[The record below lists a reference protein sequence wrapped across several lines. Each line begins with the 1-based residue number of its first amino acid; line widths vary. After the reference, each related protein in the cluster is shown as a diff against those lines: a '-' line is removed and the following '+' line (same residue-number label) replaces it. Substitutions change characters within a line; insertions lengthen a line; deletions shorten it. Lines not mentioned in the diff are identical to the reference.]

1 MNSSNR
7 NPNLSETLS
16 PCHKV
21 RSSCRAFWTTHVH
34 NNNNNDKNKKRCSVK
49 IHKDKLKELADSI
62 VDKIQTQIKTQV
74 FAPWDEGGCHYVG
87 NGIGIGI
94 GIGIEEAEE
103 ELEREFSSYRAECV
117 ALYVLTLDALNF
129 CFWPTPNGEKIPYE
143 HLAVALKVLAER
155 WEDGVLSSSSSSG
168 RSAWE
173 EFPFTARNLS
183 TLTEAQFL
191 KDLNSTKCFS
201 VMLPDMS
208 ERCRLLNEL
217 GQGLLEH
224 HNGSALDMI
233 RKANRSASRLSSI
246 IVNTFAGFQDSCIDP
261 LTGKQLFFYKR
272 AQIAVADLW
281 AAFQCIGLQEDKN
294 PCLFHDIESI
304 TTFAVSNSTLFVLIT
319 RNSNKYIFRTIVFRK
334 YCDIMAC

>member
-1 MNSSNR
+1 MSSNNR

-21 RSSCRAFWTTHVH
+21 RSSCRAFWTTHVP
-34 NNNNNDKNKKRCSVK
+34 NNNNETRCSVR
-49 IHKDKLKELADSI
+49 ICKDKLNELADSI
-62 VDKIQTQIKTQV
+62 VDKIQTQTKTQV

-87 NGIGIGI
+87 NGIAL
-94 GIGIEEAEE
+94 AEK
-103 ELEREFSSYRAECV
+103 LEQEFSSYRAECV

-155 WEDGVLSSSSSSG
+155 WEDGVLSSSTSSFSSG
-168 RSAWE
+168 RSVWE
-173 EFPFTARNLS
+173 EFPFTAQNLA

-191 KDLNSTKCFS
+191 EDLHSTNCFS
-201 VMLPDMS
+201 VMLPGMS

-261 LTGKQLFFYKR
+261 FTGKQLFFYKR

-281 AAFQCIGLQEDKN
+281 AAFQCIGLEEDKN
-294 PCLFHDIESI
+294 PCLFYDIESI

-319 RNSNKYIFRTIVFRK
+319 KNSDKYNFRIIVFPK
-334 YCDIMAC
+334 YCDIMVC